1 VYLLLQLINREGTCA
16 VFTEWSKAVR
26 ATLSLQLI
34 NGVGQ
39 GLEDNHKIQDL
50 VLYHLEPLSVDEIH
64 NEIRQWGENFRLALD
79 FGKCNSI

>member
-1 VYLLLQLINREGTCA
+1 MYLLLQLINREGTCA
-16 VFTEWSKAVR
+16 VFTEWSKAMR

-34 NGVGQ
+34 NGVRQ

-50 VLYHLEPLSVDEIH
+50 VLYHLESLPVDKIH
-64 NEIRQWGENFRLALD
+64 NEIRQWGESFRLALE